1 MISKKDKQINT
12 LKFDGFYTIDTF
24 SYNDKY
30 SIFLTEGK
38 GNKKMLLFDNIKH
51 KIEGDI
57 VINDLFNSIIP
68 LNNGLFLSFNRKEEK
83 IYQYEIDNNKNKIKL
98 KEIKENVNINSVG
111 KYPGNK
117 IYFAFNDKICIYG

>member
-1 MISKKDKQINT
+1 
-12 LKFDGFYTIDTF
+12 
-24 SYNDKY
+24 
-30 SIFLTEGK
+30 
-38 GNKKMLLFDNIKH
+38 MLLFDNIKH

-117 IYFAFNDKICIYG
+117 IYFAFNDKICIYGWKMKR